1 MEGTMWANAHILG
14 AADAQPSRD
23 GQVPNFLREDWLKA
37 LSQFRNATEGVSAF
51 RHAESSLR
59 DNSVEIKPFVS
70 FNMEGAIKINK
81 EDFDMSQIPAECIL
95 TDMENEEESNSY
107 HPYLKVLAKRRNT
120 TYQNKTHLSTLSF
133 EKRDS
138 PIHGEIVNIFKP
150 SKTIISTYSRQPR
163 LFLPLKNRKGFF
175 LRCFLPDELKQIQGF
190 PLDYKIIGTSS
201 EKITQIGNAVPPVL
215 VTKIAEELINP
226 YCPPSIA
233 VAESNASV

>member
-1 MEGTMWANAHILG
+1 MQSPWGHILSDSNAH
-14 AADAQPSRD
+14 PSRD

-37 LSQFRNATEGVSAF
+37 LSQFRNV
-51 RHAESSLR
+51 ESSLSPLALEGR

-70 FNMEGAIKINK
+70 FNMEGAIQINK

-226 YCPPSIA
+226 YCPRLLS
-233 VAESNASV
+233 SL